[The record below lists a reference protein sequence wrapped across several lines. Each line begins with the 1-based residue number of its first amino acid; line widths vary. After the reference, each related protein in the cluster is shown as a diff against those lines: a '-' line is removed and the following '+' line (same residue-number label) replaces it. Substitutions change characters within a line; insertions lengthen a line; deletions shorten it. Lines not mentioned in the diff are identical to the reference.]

1 MKRSFLATM
10 LLLIVFTIY
19 TGSTHAAMLQSPPTG
34 KIHENPD
41 IPSIYSGGSAEMH
54 KFISHSLQYPQEA
67 AANNKQGLVV
77 YTFVVEEDG
86 TLSNFEII
94 HRADPQLNEE
104 ALRILKSMPP
114 WTPARHNNRVVR
126 SSNYVPMYF
135 KLNKNAPAT
144 RRTSQT
150 GNDVYAK
157 KDEAIVQ
164 SEVYSIVD
172 KMPQY
177 PYGEKALGEFIS
189 QQIRY
194 PIEARQEGIE
204 GRIVCS
210 FIVAVDGTISN
221 IEVVKGI
228 HPQLNREAMRVLNL
242 MSKWTPGERNGE
254 KVNVKCL
261 LPIDFHIDET
271 PIPTN

>member
-1 MKRSFLATM
+1 M
-10 LLLIVFTIY
+10 LLVANICV
-19 TGSTHAAMLQSPPTG
+19 GAVAAMTVQSPPAG
-34 KIHENPD
+34 RVFENPE
-41 IPSIYSGGSAEMH
+41 IPSIYSGGAAEMH
-54 KFISHSLQYPQEA
+54 KFISNSLQYPKEA
-67 AANNKQGLVV
+67 AENNKQGLVV
-77 YTFVVEEDG
+77 YTFVVEENG
-86 TLSNFEII
+86 TLSNFELI

-114 WTPARHNNRVVR
+114 WTPARHNNKTVR

-135 KLNKNAPAT
+135 KLNENAT
-144 RRTSQT
+144 VSRRTTQSS
-150 GNDVYAK
+150 NDVYAK
-157 KDEAIVQ
+157 KDEGMIQ

-177 PYGEKALGEFIS
+177 PYGDEALATFFS

-194 PIEARQEGIE
+194 PKEARQEGIE

-210 FIVAVDGTISN
+210 FIVASDGTISN

-228 HPQLNREAMRVLNL
+228 TPQLNREAMRVINL
-242 MSKWTPGERNGE
+242 MPKWTPGERNGE

-261 LPIDFHIDET
+261 LPIDFHIDEEM
-271 PIPTN
+271 IPAL